1 MSENEKNLKKEKA
14 QLRKL
19 LDQNARGIKLLDSI
33 LGTDKSTGRMGTKKK
48 EDSKSYTLAKSR
60 KSSGR
65 LNSDDIQRAENSLSG
80 ENKFT
85 KRRRTLS
92 GKKK

>member
-33 LGTDKSTGRMGTKKK
+33 LGTTKSTGRMGTKNKAPKPKK
-48 EDSKSYTLAKSR
+48 M
-60 KSSGR
+60 
-65 LNSDDIQRAENSLSG
+65 NPDDFEKRRTTLSG

-85 KRRRTLS
+85 KRRKTLS
-92 GKKK
+92 GKNK

>member
-19 LDQNARGIKLLDSI
+19 LDQNARGIKLLDLI
-33 LGTDKSTGRMGTKKK
+33 LGTTKSTGKMGPKNKTIKKNYLDDLKK
-48 EDSKSYTLAKSR
+48 E
-60 KSSGR
+60 
-65 LNSDDIQRAENSLSG
+65 

-85 KRRRTLS
+85 KRRKTLS
-92 GKKK
+92 GGKK

>member
-33 LGTDKSTGRMGTKKK
+33 LGTTKSTGKMGTKNKFEK
-48 EDSKSYTLAKSR
+48 RRKTLSEEDKFTKRRRTLSEE
-60 KSSGR
+60 
-65 LNSDDIQRAENSLSG
+65 D
-80 ENKFT
+80 KFT

>member
-33 LGTDKSTGRMGTKKK
+33 LGSAKSTGKTGTKKK

-60 KSSGR
+60 KF
-65 LNSDDIQRAENSLSG
+65 
-80 ENKFT
+80 K
-85 KRRRTLS
+85 KRRKTLS
-92 GKKK
+92 GKNK